1 MKRRVFAA
9 IIAVCMVLSLSA
21 ISALA
26 DDAWTE
32 VDSVEELTNA
42 IAAGGNIKLT
52 GNITVDTRQNWTVG
66 EGKTVVLDLNNF
78 TVTNTVDAINY
89 FIITVKGGSLTI
101 ADNSSEKG
109 GKIISS
115 DDDHGYGIQLYSNSS
130 FALTGGEI
138 ESTQETL
145 DIRTSAENVKI
156 DISGGKLTS
165 TADSVMGLRGSAG
178 IDVNITGGEL
188 TSAGRTGIYLSSDYN
203 KPSDTIKFT
212 MTGGKLTHT
221 KGRSGAMQIN
231 KGSTVTIGGTAEIS
245 GSVTVLQVQ
254 ENTVLNIEG
263 GKITSFDDSA
273 NHDYASYAID
283 AEGEAQVNISGG
295 NISTEGNYAINAD
308 EKSNFT
314 ISGGI
319 FTSDRSTAEKEAT
332 ANISVV
338 GGTFTKNNGEADSSV
353 ETYIPND
360 ASMTVDPDTGKI
372 VVDKENAAAE
382 VNGVGYPSLQ
392 AAINA
397 ANAGDVV
404 TVYAGTHEGN
414 ITIDKSITLEGAN
427 KGVSGTGTRA
437 EESVI
442 TGVVTLGNKNTGLMD
457 VVFDGL
463 KFTGAGSIVATNG
476 MPGGVNLTVTNCIAD
491 ELTNTFVTTRNNDV
505 KNGKITVTNNKV
517 TDITGASNSAF
528 NLWNASEHVITDN
541 YVENVPY
548 NAFNLDRTTGNVTFE
563 RNTIKNAG
571 EYGLQLANTVSGE
584 SVSITGN
591 TFEGVGDG
599 KSAVY
604 IFSDTGSAA
613 EVSADIS
620 VSGNTVAGGNVDKA
634 FDFSN
639 ADVSGTVSGTNNTLN
654 GEPVSVTFAE
664 GEDSVF
670 SYSIVDKDGKVLAA
684 GSGPAGT
691 VVALPD
697 YEDTFYYRFA
707 GWRSSVDRKVYN
719 GSYTLSAN
727 VTLTAVWSRINV
739 PDPNDISVNSPA
751 NGSVDVSLSNAS
763 AGAEITITA
772 TPDAGYVV
780 GSVTVTGPNGAV
792 AVTRVSATEYRFTMP
807 DGAVSVNVSFV
818 SAAFRFTDVP
828 AGAWYCDAVNY
839 VCANGMMEG
848 TSATTFE
855 PDANMTRAM
864 VWTIL
869 ARIDGETVTGSAWQ
883 QVARAWALS
892 EGVSDGTDAN
902 GLITREQLVTMLW
915 RYAGEPESAAGL
927 SGYADAGKV
936 SSWAEE
942 AMAWAIEKGI
952 ISGVTANTLDP
963 QGHATRAQAAAI
975 LMRFAQL

>member
-9 IIAVCMVLSLSA
+9 MIAVCMVFSLGA
-21 ISALA
+21 INALA
-26 DDAWTE
+26 NDAAYSEWTGETSLPTSGTYKLMNNVTLESE
-32 VDSVEELTNA
+32 V
-42 IAAGGNIKLT
+42 
-52 GNITVDTRQNWTVG
+52 TVS
-66 EGKTVVLDLNNF
+66 KTLVLDLNGKTITTNDGQAF
-78 TVTNTVDAINY
+78 FVTSA
-89 FIITVKGGSLTI
+89 GSLTI
-101 ADNSSEKG
+101 EDSDGAGKIVNTDSGSSYLVQINGGEFYMSDGCIENVNSNGTALFLNSSSKAKMSG
-109 GKIISS
+109 GTIVSTGNNS
-115 DDDHGYGIQLYSNSS
+115 HCVFLNGTSS
-130 FALTGGEI
+130 FE
-138 ESTQETL
+138 
-145 DIRTSAENVKI
+145 
-156 DISGGKLTS
+156 
-165 TADSVMGLRGSAG
+165 
-178 IDVNITGGEL
+178 
-188 TSAGRTGIYLSSDYN
+188 
-203 KPSDTIKFT
+203 
-212 MTGGKLTHT
+212 MTGGTVKY
-221 KGRSGAMQIN
+221 
-231 KGSTVTIGGTAEIS
+231 GSTYSSKAAIYANNS
-245 GSVTVLQVQ
+245 A
-254 ENTVLNIEG
+254 
-263 GKITSFDDSA
+263 DS
-273 NHDYASYAID
+273 IK
-283 AEGEAQVNISGG
+283 ISGG
-295 NISTEGNYAINAD
+295 NIESNTIGVYAA
-308 EKSNFT
+308 
-314 ISGGI
+314 
-319 FTSDRSTAEKEAT
+319 FTSVEVT
-332 ANISVV
+332 
-338 GGTFTKNNGEADSSV
+338 GGTFDTESYAFQTRNLNVDPAEGSAVVVTSETGVLYNFSGSNNKIAGGEFTAPVISKDYTTESDTPSVVEITGGSFSGLETVKANDNNTVVTISNGTFTDSEGNGCEDV
-353 ETYIPND
+353 INYLPKD
-360 ASMTVDPDTGKI
+360 QAMTVDPDTGEI
-372 VVDKENAAAE
+372 VVDKKNAAAE

-397 ANAGDVV
+397 ASAGDVV

-463 KFTGAGSIVATNG
+463 KFTGSGSIVATNG
-476 MPGGVNLTVTNCIAD
+476 MPGGVNLTVTNCVAD
-491 ELTNTFVTTRNNDV
+491 GLTNTFVTTRNNDV
-505 KNGKITVTNNKV
+505 RNGTITVTNNKV
-517 TDITGASNSAF
+517 TNITGASNSAF
-528 NLWNASEHVITDN
+528 NLWNAAEHVITDN

-563 RNTIKNAG
+563 RNTIKNVG
-571 EYGLQLANTVSGE
+571 EYGLQLANEVKGD
-584 SVSITGN
+584 SVIITGN

-620 VSGNTVAGGNVDKA
+620 VSGNTVAGENVDKA

-639 ADVSGTVSGTNNTLN
+639 ADVSGRVSGANNTLN

-670 SYSIVDKDGKVLAA
+670 NYSIVDKDGKVLAA

-739 PDPNDISVNSPA
+739 PDPNEISVNSPA
-751 NGSVDVSLSNAS
+751 NGSVNVSLSNAS
-763 AGAEITITA
+763 AGAEITITV

-828 AGAWYCDAVNY
+828 AGAWYYDAVNY

-855 PDANMTRAM
+855 PDAKMTRAM

-883 QVARAWALS
+883 QVARAWAMS

-902 GLITREQLVTMLW
+902 GFITREQLVTMLW
-915 RYAGEPESAAGL
+915 RYAGEPESSAGL